1 MSGLLV
7 NLVFQIT
14 GGALGGNIA
23 AGATKSGTLGKVDQ
37 IIAGAIGGGVGGQ
50 ILGALVPIFSNTAS
64 MPDLGVIIGQVVGGI
79 VSGAILIAIVGALK
93 SRMA

>member
-7 NLVFQIT
+7 NLVFQII

-23 AGATKSGTLGKVDQ
+23 AGAMKNGTLGKVDN

-50 ILGALVPIFSNTAS
+50 ILGALIPMLSNTAS
-64 MPDLGVIIGQVVGGI
+64 TPDIGLIIGQVVGGG
-79 VSGAILIAIVGALK
+79 VSGAILIAVVGALK